1 MDVGVFYDT
10 AQNFAVYYIPGKAGW
25 TTFSSSPKARL
36 ATAGSSLLTYTS
48 SGGKIKITGI
58 NPEAVDTLFIP
69 PTVDTLPV
77 TSIGTSAFEIYPEL
91 TNVTI
96 PSSVTSIASFAFY
109 GSSRLTSVYFLGDAP
124 SIGSEVFKGAP
135 NGTIYYV
142 QGTAGWSSSYGGLPT
157 ATWVPPPPSISVQPT
172 SVTVMAESP
181 ATFSVS
187 ARGMEPLTYQW
198 SKDSVN
204 IAKATNHVFS
214 LAAATAADAAL
225 YRVTVSNSAGFTASE
240 AVQLTVKLPILLYS
254 TSGNT
259 ITITGSNPQAAGDLV
274 IPATINNLPVSSIGA
289 NAFINSGKL
298 TSVTIPNSG
307 TSIGTGAFMRCS
319 GLTSVTIPNSVIFI
333 GGYAFYDCSGLT
345 SVTIPNSVT
354 SIGRDAFNRCSGLT
368 SVTIPDGVTSIGP
381 STFGGCRGL
390 TSVTIPDSVTTIG
403 DGAFNGCIGLTSV
416 TIPDSVAFIAS
427 TAFSKCAG
435 LTRAFFRGD
444 APNMGSSVF
453 SGAAQNFA
461 VYYIPGEAGWNT
473 FSSNPKA
480 SLATA
485 GSSLLTYTSSG
496 GKIKITGINP
506 EAVGILSIPPTVDTL
521 PVTTIGP
528 SAFKIHPGLTSV
540 TIPSSVTSIASFA
553 FSGSSK
559 LTSVYFLGDAPSLGS
574 EVFMGATNGAI
585 YYIEGKAGWNSYFG
599 GLPTATWDPFPIIA
613 PSITVQPLPATVT
626 AGSPVSFTV
635 TSTDTTPLSYQW
647 SKDAV
652 NIAKATNQ
660 VFSLAAAT
668 ATDAGLYQ
676 VTVSNEGG
684 TVISQTARLTVTTPL
699 VAPTITVQPLPLTV
713 VSGSPAYFTVAVSG
727 TGPLTYQW
735 RKDSVNIAKGTNHVF
750 SLPTS
755 TGADA
760 GLYQVTISNSGGAVV
775 SQTARLTVNV
785 SPIAPTIDV
794 HPLPVTVIAGFPAYF
809 AVVVTGTGPL
819 FYQWSKEGLTLPEA
833 AHPIFSLA
841 KATTA
846 DAGLYSVT
854 VSNSGG
860 NITSFAARLTVN
872 IPGLPTDNTLVLELS
887 TDLGNPLWTPV
898 ATNYVSGSGPQRFYR
913 LVPQ

>member
-1 MDVGVFYDT
+1 MPTKTNSPFFPPR
-10 AQNFAVYYIPGKAGW
+10 QKSNFRSIIQVLALLLILPASLKA
-25 TTFSSSPKARL
+25 
-36 ATAGSSLLTYTS
+36 
-48 SGGKIKITGI
+48 
-58 NPEAVDTLFIP
+58 E
-69 PTVDTLPV
+69 
-77 TSIGTSAFEIYPEL
+77 
-91 TNVTI
+91 
-96 PSSVTSIASFAFY
+96 
-109 GSSRLTSVYFLGDAP
+109 
-124 SIGSEVFKGAP
+124 
-135 NGTIYYV
+135 
-142 QGTAGWSSSYGGLPT
+142 
-157 ATWVPPPPSISVQPT
+157 
-172 SVTVMAESP
+172 
-181 ATFSVS
+181 
-187 ARGMEPLTYQW
+187 
-198 SKDSVN
+198 
-204 IAKATNHVFS
+204 
-214 LAAATAADAAL
+214 
-225 YRVTVSNSAGFTASE
+225 
-240 AVQLTVKLPILLYS
+240 LLYS
-254 TSGNT
+254 GART
-259 ITITGSNPQAAGDLV
+259 ITITGSNPKATGALV
-274 IPATINNLPVSSIGA
+274 IPATINDLPV
-289 NAFINSGKL
+289 
-298 TSVTIPNSG
+298 
-307 TSIGTGAFMRCS
+307 TSIGTRAFDGCSGLTSVKIPHSVTSIGVSAFMRCS
-319 GLTSVTIPNSVIFI
+319 GLTSVTIPNSV
-333 GGYAFYDCSGLT
+333 T
-345 SVTIPNSVT
+345 N
-354 SIGRDAFNRCSGLT
+354 IGREAFSLCSGLT
-368 SVTIPDGVTSIGP
+368 SVTIPDSVMSIG
-381 STFGGCRGL
+381 SSAFGGCRGL

-403 DGAFNGCIGLTSV
+403 TDAFLDCRGLTSV

-444 APNMGSSVF
+444 APSMGSSVF
-453 SGAAQNFA
+453 SGAAPNFA

-613 PSITVQPLPATVT
+613 PGITVQPLPATVT

-635 TSTDTTPLSYQW
+635 TSTVTTPLSYQW
-647 SKDAV
+647 AKDAV
-652 NIAKATNQ
+652 TIAKATNQ

-775 SQTARLTVNV
+775 SQTARLTINV

-794 HPLPVTVIAGFPAYF
+794 HPLPVTVIAGSPAYF